1 MKIQVMKG
9 LVMISDDF
17 LESDWRPER
26 ELLQVAVTESIESL
40 KSITPPSLE
49 DVTKKV
55 SIKSLSELADSE
67 SVKRGEGDLI
77 DRGSTA
83 RETHLN

>member
-40 KSITPPSLE
+40 KSIIPLSLE
-49 DVTKKV
+49 EVCKKF
-55 SIKSLSELADSE
+55 SEKSDSQ
-67 SVKRGEGDLI
+67 SVKEEECELI
-77 DRGSTA
+77 YCGSTA
-83 RETHLN
+83 GRPHLN